1 MYPVT
6 ENTKGFAQYVMKT
19 WVIAAFAAVAFAQT
33 PPAQQLKSVI
43 GEVTAI
49 DTAAKQLTVKADN
62 GTNYTVKLQ
71 DNTSYLRMKPGEKDL
86 KQATPITAADI
97 SSGDRVL
104 ARGVVSEEDHTVPAK
119 TLVVMTKSDLAQ
131 KHAQEREAWQN
142 GIVGSVTAVNPDAKQ
157 ITVTTRGA
165 NAKTVVVDL
174 SSNPSFMRYAP
185 GSPKYDEAK
194 PGTLADIKPGDTLR
208 ARGEKTEDGTRL
220 KADQVLSGTFQ
231 TLAGTII
238 SVDPANGTVRVTDL
252 ATKKPVEIKT
262 TPETLV
268 RRMPE
273 MMAMIMARRMNA
285 AAGGPGAPGGASG
298 PGGGPGGPPR
308 EARPDAPGG
317 PGAPGAGGPGGP
329 GGPGARPGG
338 MGGMGGGRN
347 FDLQQALERMPPV
360 PLTELKP
367 GEALII
373 SSTKAA
379 DSLTAIA
386 VVAGVEPFL
395 ASAPKTAGQVN
406 LGSWSFD
413 GGMPTQ

>member
-1 MYPVT
+1 
-6 ENTKGFAQYVMKT
+6 
-19 WVIAAFAAVAFAQT
+19 
-33 PPAQQLKSVI
+33 
-43 GEVTAI
+43 
-49 DTAAKQLTVKADN
+49 
-62 GTNYTVKLQ
+62 
-71 DNTSYLRMKPGEKDL
+71 
-86 KQATPITAADI
+86 
-97 SSGDRVL
+97 
-104 ARGVVSEEDHTVPAK
+104 
-119 TLVVMTKSDLAQ
+119 
-131 KHAQEREAWQN
+131 EREAWQN

-174 SSNPSFMRYAP
+174 SSNPTFMRYAP

-238 SVDPANGTVRVTDL
+238 SVDAANGTVRVTDL

-298 PGGGPGGPPR
+298 PGGGPGGPPH